1 MTGDGECK
9 LLTVS
14 GSFSPVCEFDN
25 NRGKGM
31 LVVNIIWFLGMSTM
45 GSISSM
51 ASLGSM
57 SSIGSIRASLD
68 TSSIYFWDIV
78 KPKSSPKSKSQ
89 IQVPN
94 PKSKVQRKG
103 TGTADNIILQAT
115 HHPPP

>member
-14 GSFSPVCEFDN
+14 GSSSPVCEFDN
-25 NRGKGM
+25 NRGKGL

-57 SSIGSIRASLD
+57 SSIGSMGSIGSMDSMRI
-68 TSSIYFWDIV
+68 SSHLVEIFEFKVDPV
-78 KPKSSPKSKSQ
+78 PKLTFLN
-89 IQVPN
+89 VMCG
-94 PKSKVQRKG
+94 V
-103 TGTADNIILQAT
+103 
-115 HHPPP
+115 